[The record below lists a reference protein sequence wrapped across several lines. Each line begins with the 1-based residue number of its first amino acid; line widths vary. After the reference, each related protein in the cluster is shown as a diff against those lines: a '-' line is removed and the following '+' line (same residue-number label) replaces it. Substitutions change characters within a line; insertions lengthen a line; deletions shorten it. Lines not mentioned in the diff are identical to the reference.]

1 MTGDQHEGASVML
14 KTPTRTLKDSRI
26 FSTFAVRDTDL
37 AKRFYGESLGLDVRD
52 GEMPGLFEIHQ
63 GDQAVVVYPKPDHKP
78 AEFTVLNFVVDD
90 VERTVDE
97 LTSSGVKFERYD
109 LDQMKT
115 DAKGIVRGQ
124 GPDIAWFKD
133 PFGNIL
139 SIIGRDDT
147 TNRA

>member
-1 MTGDQHEGASVML
+1 ML
-14 KTPTRTLKDSRI
+14 KSPIQTLKGSTI
-26 FSTFAVRDTDL
+26 FSTFAVRDTDH
-37 AKRFYGESLGLDVRD
+37 AKRFYGETLGLDVRD
-52 GEMPGLFEIHQ
+52 GQMPGLFEIHH
-63 GDQAVVVYPKPDHKP
+63 GDQVVVVYPKPDHKP

-90 VERTVDE
+90 VERAVDE
-97 LTSSGVKFERYD
+97 LTSAGVRFEQYD

-139 SIIGRDDT
+139 SIIGRDG
-147 TNRA
+147 ASSPA

>member
-1 MTGDQHEGASVML
+1 ML

-26 FSTFAVRDTDL
+26 FSTFAVQDSDK

-63 GDQAVVVYPKPDHKP
+63 GDQTVVVYPKPDHKP

-90 VERTVDE
+90 VEHAVDE
-97 LTSSGVKFERYD
+97 LASAGVRFERYD
-109 LDQMKT
+109 MDQLKT

-139 SIIGRDDT
+139 SIIGRDAST
-147 TNRA
+147 RSA

>member
-1 MTGDQHEGASVML
+1 MFKSNQAFSSFSVDDTAKARQFYTG
-14 KTPTRTLKDSRI
+14 T
-26 FSTFAVRDTDL
+26 
-37 AKRFYGESLGLDVRD
+37 LGL
-52 GEMPGLFEIHQ
+52 EMKDEMMGLLSAKLPSGAQ
-63 GDQAVVVYPKPDHKP
+63 VLMYPKPDHKP
-78 AEFTVLNFVVDD
+78 AEFTVLNFIVDD

-97 LTSSGVKFERYD
+97 LSSSGVKFERYD

-147 TNRA
+147 THRA

>member
-1 MTGDQHEGASVML
+1 MTGDQYEGAPVML
-14 KTPTRTLKDSRI
+14 KTPTRVLKDSRI

-52 GEMPGLFEIHQ
+52 GQMLGLFEIHQ
-63 GDQAVVVYPKPDHKP
+63 GDQTVVVYPKPDHKA

-90 VERTVDE
+90 VERAVDE
-97 LTSSGVKFERYD
+97 LSSAGIRFEHYD
-109 LDQMKT
+109 QDQMKT

-139 SIIGRDDT
+139 SIIGRDGS
-147 TNRA
+147 TNPA

>member
-1 MTGDQHEGASVML
+1 ML
-14 KTPTRTLKDSRI
+14 KTPTRVLKDSRI

-52 GEMPGLFEIHQ
+52 GQMLGLFEIHQ
-63 GDQAVVVYPKPDHKP
+63 GDQTVVVYPKPDHKA

-90 VERTVDE
+90 VERAVDE
-97 LTSSGVKFERYD
+97 LSSAGIRFEHYD
-109 LDQMKT
+109 QDQMKT

-139 SIIGRDDT
+139 SIIGRDGS
-147 TNRA
+147 TNPA

>member
-14 KTPTRTLKDSRI
+14 KTPTRALKGSQI
-26 FSTFAVRDTDL
+26 FSTFAVRDTDT
-37 AKRFYGESLGLDVRD
+37 AKRFYGENLGLDVRD
-52 GEMPGLFEIHQ
+52 GEMPGLLEIHQ
-63 GDQAVVVYPKPDHKP
+63 GDQSVVVYPKPDHKP

-90 VERTVDE
+90 VEQAVDE
-97 LTSSGVKFERYD
+97 LTLAGIKFEQYD

-139 SIIGRDDT
+139 SIIGRDT
-147 TNRA
+147 TTARA

>member
-1 MTGDQHEGASVML
+1 ML
-14 KTPTRTLKDSRI
+14 KTPTKTLKDSRI
-26 FSTFAVRDTDL
+26 FSTFAVRDSDQ
-37 AKRFYGESLGLDVRD
+37 AKRFYGEALGLDVRD
-52 GEMPGLFEIHQ
+52 GQMLGLFEIHQ

-78 AEFTVLNFVVDD
+78 AEFTVLNFVVKD

-97 LTSSGVKFERYD
+97 LTSAGIQFEQYD
-109 LDQMKT
+109 IDQMKT

-139 SIIGRDDT
+139 SIIANEDT
-147 TNRA
+147 GNLS

>member
-1 MTGDQHEGASVML
+1 
-14 KTPTRTLKDSRI
+14 
-26 FSTFAVRDTDL
+26 
-37 AKRFYGESLGLDVRD
+37 
-52 GEMPGLFEIHQ
+52 
-63 GDQAVVVYPKPDHKP
+63 VYPKPDHKP

>member
-1 MTGDQHEGASVML
+1 ML
-14 KTPTRTLKDSRI
+14 KTPTRTLKDSRV

-37 AKRFYGESLGLDVRD
+37 AKRFYSESLGLDVRD
-52 GEMPGLFEIHQ
+52 GQMLGLFEIHQ
-63 GDQAVVVYPKPDHKP
+63 GDQAVVVYAKPDHKP

-90 VERTVDE
+90 VERAVDE
-97 LTSSGVKFERYD
+97 LSSAGIRFEQYD

-115 DAKGIVRGQ
+115 DAKGIARGQ

-139 SIIGRDDT
+139 SIIGRDSS
-147 TNRA
+147 TNPA

>member
-1 MTGDQHEGASVML
+1 ML

-26 FSTFAVRDTDL
+26 FSTFAVRDSDL

-52 GEMPGLFEIHQ
+52 GQMLGLFEIHQ
-63 GDQAVVVYPKPDHKP
+63 GDQTVVVYPKPDHKP

-90 VERTVDE
+90 VEQAVDE
-97 LTSSGVKFERYD
+97 LTAAGIRFEQYD
-109 LDQMKT
+109 RDQMKT
-115 DAKGIVRGQ
+115 DAKGIARGE

-139 SIIGRDDT
+139 SIIGRDGST
-147 TNRA
+147 ASA